1 MTPPRSAF
9 GAPPQGGAA
18 GGPAKPDPRRPLGS
32 AGVLLGFVRRCVALL
47 LVLLSGHAAAQLPSG
62 DNPEASPIWQ
72 KVRASLFEGRRIE
85 AATPDTLV
93 LEAPAR
99 AVDAAVVPIAIR
111 SRLPQTAERHVSR
124 IWLLIDE
131 NPSPIAAIFQLAPE
145 SGRAE
150 IETRVR
156 VDAYSFVRA
165 VAETNDGRLVMAT
178 RFVKASGG
186 CSAPAGT
193 DPKAA
198 LATLG
203 QMRFRIESGA
213 GGREPVLAQLQINHP
228 NHSGLAMDQ
237 STRQFT
243 PAHFVRRVEVHH
255 AGRSVFTADVDF
267 SISENPTFRFWF
279 VPQGADLKAAV
290 VDSHDLRFVGA
301 QALRDT
307 AR

>member
-1 MTPPRSAF
+1 MKLPRAL
-9 GAPPQGGAA
+9 AT
-18 GGPAKPDPRRPLGS
+18 
-32 AGVLLGFVRRCVALL
+32 ALL
-47 LVLLSGHAAAQLPSG
+47 FAAAAAHAQLPSG

-85 AATPDTLV
+85 PAGPDTLV
-93 LEAPAR
+93 LEAPSR

-111 SRLPQTAERHVSR
+111 SRLPQTTERHVSR

-131 NPSPIAAIFQLAPE
+131 NPSPVAAIFQFVPE
-145 SGRAE
+145 SGRVE

-165 VAETNDGRLVMAT
+165 VAETNDGRLLMAT

-203 QMRFRIESGA
+203 QMRFRIEPGT
-213 GGREPVLAQLQINHP
+213 GGRDPVPVQLQINHP

-237 STRQFT
+237 ATRQFT
-243 PAHFVRRVEVHH
+243 PAHFVRRVDVSH
-255 AGRSVFTADVDF
+255 AGRTVFSADVDF

-279 VPQGADLKAAV
+279 VPLGGDLRAAV

-307 AR
+307 VR

>member
-1 MTPPRSAF
+1 MRLQRALAT
-9 GAPPQGGAA
+9 
-18 GGPAKPDPRRPLGS
+18 
-32 AGVLLGFVRRCVALL
+32 VLLF
-47 LVLLSGHAAAQLPSG
+47 AAAAAHAQLPSG

-85 AATPDTLV
+85 PATPDTLV
-93 LEAPAR
+93 LEAPSR

-131 NPSPIAAIFQLAPE
+131 NPSPIAAIFQFAPE

-150 IETRVR
+150 VETRVR

-165 VAETNDGRLVMAT
+165 VAETNDGRLLMAT

-193 DPKAA
+193 DAKAA

-203 QMRFRIESGA
+203 QMRFRIEPGN
-213 GGREPVLAQLQINHP
+213 GGRDPVLAQLQINHP

-237 STRQFT
+237 ATRQFT
-243 PAHFVRRVEVHH
+243 PAHFVRRVEVNH
-255 AGRSVFTADVDF
+255 AGRSVFIADVDF
-267 SISENPTFRFWF
+267 SMSENPTFRFWF
-279 VPQGADLKAAV
+279 VPQGGDLKAVV